1 MGTVI
6 DIEKIEGFLDEVVV
20 RLENGQE
27 MIFYAAE
34 LDIVEEKNKTI
45 RLSLLIKRYFFP
57 VFLTS
62 C

>member
-6 DIEKIEGFLDEVVV
+6 DVEKIEGFLDEVVV

-34 LDIVEEKNKTI
+34 LDIVEEKDKQ
-45 RLSLLIKRYFFP
+45 
-57 VFLTS
+57 
-62 C
+62 